1 MNRDIIVCHITYL
14 SMRSNCNEA
23 MAIPSECKMPD
34 LSGIDSPLLGPLIVQ
49 LLVGERGLS
58 PKARLYR
65 RNFIR
70 LSDKAVREYDE
81 ARGAILAQVTEAK
94 RSAEEMIKYGRQLHI
109 IAFTDHIETCIN
121 AVSRLFKLLERIKS
135 ERESPSFPRELRKL
149 VETCSESVKTIRN
162 TVEHMDE
169 LIRKDEIAPG
179 KPIMLAVCQEGD
191 GLLVSDCEMKF
202 NDLAMVLEK
211 MHEIALYILTIKK
224 WEPHK
229 I

>member
-1 MNRDIIVCHITYL
+1 
-14 SMRSNCNEA
+14 

-34 LSGIDSPLLGPLIVQ
+34 LSGIGSPLLNRLIVQ

-58 PKARLYR
+58 PKAGRYR

-70 LSDKAVREYDE
+70 LLDKAVREYYE
-81 ARGAILAQVTEAK
+81 AREAILADVTEAK
-94 RSAEEMIKYGRQLHI
+94 RSAEEMTKYGRQLHFI
-109 IAFTDHIETCIN
+109 TFTDHIETCIN
-121 AVSRLFKLLERIKS
+121 AVSRLFKLLDRIES

-149 VETCSESVKTIRN
+149 VETLSESVKTIRD

-169 LIRKDEIAPG
+169 RIQEDKIAPG
-179 KPIMLAVCQEGD
+179 KPIMLTVSQEGD

-202 NDLAMVLEK
+202 KDLAMVLEK

-224 WEPHK
+224 WEPK
-229 I
+229 KL

>member
-1 MNRDIIVCHITYL
+1 
-14 SMRSNCNEA
+14 

-34 LSGIDSPLLGPLIVQ
+34 LSGIGSPLLGRLIVQ

-58 PKARLYR
+58 PKAGRYR

-70 LSDKAVREYDE
+70 LLDKALREYYE
-81 ARGAILAQVTEAK
+81 ARAAILADVTEAK
-94 RSAEEMIKYGRQLHI
+94 RSAEEMTKYGRQLHF

-135 ERESPSFPRELRKL
+135 EIESPSFPRELRKL
-149 VETCSESVKTIRN
+149 VETHSESVKTIRD

-169 LIRKDEIAPG
+169 RIREDEIAPG
-179 KPIMLAVCQEGD
+179 KPIMLTVSQEGD

-202 NDLAMVLEK
+202 KDLAMVLEK

-224 WEPHK
+224 WEPK
-229 I
+229 KL